1 MNNKNRSEELI
12 IRRAQLSDLK
22 DIMPVFACA
31 RRFMAQTG
39 NPTQWA
45 DGYPEPSFI
54 AEEIASGHCYV
65 FVNPS
70 GKIVATFCYIEGDDP
85 TYHVIEGGKWLN
97 EAPYAVLH
105 RLASDGSYSGI
116 ADLCLDWC
124 FTKTANLRVDTHQD
138 NKVLQHILLKHGFTY
153 CGIIYVRNHSPRLA
167 YQKIL

>member
-22 DIMPVFACA
+22 DIMPVFDCA

-65 FVNPS
+65 FVDPL

-85 TYHVIEGGKWLN
+85 TYHVIEGGK
-97 EAPYAVLH
+97 
-105 RLASDGSYSGI
+105 
-116 ADLCLDWC
+116 
-124 FTKTANLRVDTHQD
+124 
-138 NKVLQHILLKHGFTY
+138 
-153 CGIIYVRNHSPRLA
+153 
-167 YQKIL
+167 